1 MSFAILALAIAGFAG
16 WAFWHFGEDQTIRR
30 TLRNAPTKRIQDLRD
45 DELGKVVGHA
55 RGLDEVLNAPLTGR
69 RCVYFI
75 ATVEEHRST
84 GKSSYWKTI
93 VRETRGVPFMLED
106 GSGRALVDATAAR
119 ITLDFDG
126 KSQSGTFDDPT
137 EAEKAFLARHGE
149 KGEGWVFNRSLR
161 YREAVIEDG
170 ETIAVLGAGTREPDP
185 DAPPTEAY
193 RGDVPTRLRLTSSRK
208 YPLVISDDPSATR
221 VPR

>member
-1 MSFAILALAIAGFAG
+1 VGFALLVVGVAGFAA
-16 WAFWHFGEDQTIRR
+16 WAFWYYSDEQQIRR
-30 TLRNAPTKRIQDLRD
+30 TLRKTPTKRIQELRD
-45 DELGKVVGHA
+45 DELGKVVGRA
-55 RGLDEVLNAPLTGR
+55 RGLSETLESPLTYR

-75 ATVEEHRST
+75 AVVEEHRSS

-93 VRETRGVPFMLED
+93 IRETRGVPFMLED
-106 GSGRALVDATAAR
+106 DSGRAIIDATAAR
-119 ITLDFDG
+119 VSLDFDG

-137 EAEKAFLARHGE
+137 PAEQAFLARHGQ
-149 KGEGWVFNRSLR
+149 KGQGWIFNKGLR

-208 YPLVISDDPSATR
+208 YPLVISDDPSAKR
-221 VPR
+221 

>member
-30 TLRNAPTKRIQDLRD
+30 TLRNAPAKRILDLMD
-45 DELGKVVGHA
+45 DELGKVVGRA

-75 ATVEEHRST
+75 ATVEEHHST

-93 VRETRGVPFMLED
+93 IRETRGVPFMLED
-106 GSGRALVDATAAR
+106 DSGRALVDATAAR
-119 ITLDFDG
+119 IAIDFDG

-161 YREAVIEDG
+161 YREAVIEAG
-170 ETIAVLGAGTREPDP
+170 ETIAVLRAGTREPDP

-193 RGDVPTRLRLTSSRK
+193 RGDAPTRLRLTSSRK
-208 YPLVISDDPSATR
+208 YPLVISDDPSAVR
-221 VPR
+221 